1 MPPRHRPPRA
11 LKRDLPMSDQPDAPG
26 VVIHP
31 PIALAIALVLAFALN
46 WFWPLPFVPP
56 AIPHIQAGVLLVIG
70 ALLIIRWAAVTF
82 RQAHTNILTSQA
94 ATTIVATGPFAYSR
108 NPIYVAAL
116 IGMAGAAIAFDSLWF
131 LLALVVIWFVLR
143 YGVIAREETYLKH
156 KFGGAYLDY
165 KSKVR
170 RWL

>member
-1 MPPRHRPPRA
+1 
-11 LKRDLPMSDQPDAPG
+11 MSDKPDAPD

-46 WFWPLPFVPP
+46 WFLPLPFVPQTF
-56 AIPHIQAGVLLVIG
+56 PHIQIGVLLAIA

-82 RQAHTNILTSQA
+82 RKARTNILTSQA

-116 IGMAGAAIAFDSLWF
+116 IGMLGAAVAFNSLWF
-131 LLALVVIWFVLR
+131 LAALVAIYVVLR
-143 YGVIAREETYLKH
+143 YGVIAREEIYLES
-156 KFGGAYLDY
+156 KFGTPYLDY

-170 RWL
+170 RWV

>member
-1 MPPRHRPPRA
+1 
-11 LKRDLPMSDQPDAPG
+11 MSGKPDVPD

-46 WFWPLPFVPP
+46 WFVPLPFVPP
-56 AIPHIQAGVLLVIG
+56 AIPHIQTGVLLAIA
-70 ALLIIRWAAVTF
+70 ALLMVRWAAVTF
-82 RQAHTNILTSQA
+82 RKARTNILTSQA

-108 NPIYVAAL
+108 NPIYLAAL
-116 IGMAGAAIAFDSLWF
+116 IGIIGAAIAFNSLWF
-131 LLALVVIWFVLR
+131 LAALLGIYVVLR
-143 YGVIAREETYLKH
+143 YGVIAREEIYLER
-156 KFGGAYLDY
+156 KFGAPYLDY

>member
-1 MPPRHRPPRA
+1 
-11 LKRDLPMSDQPDAPG
+11 MSDQSDAPD

-56 AIPHIQAGVLLVIG
+56 AIPHTQLGVLLIIG
-70 ALLIIRWAAVTF
+70 MLLIIRWAAVTF
-82 RQAHTNILTSQA
+82 RKARTNILTSQA

-116 IGMAGAAIAFDSLWF
+116 LGMIGAAIAFDSLWF
-131 LLALVVIWFVLR
+131 LAALVVIWFVLR
-143 YGVIAREETYLKH
+143 YGVIAREETYLEC
-156 KFGGAYLDY
+156 KFGAPYLDY

>member
-1 MPPRHRPPRA
+1 
-11 LKRDLPMSDQPDAPG
+11 MSDQPDAPD

-56 AIPHIQAGVLLVIG
+56 AIPHIQLGVLLIIG
-70 ALLIIRWAAVTF
+70 MLLIIRWAAVTF
-82 RQAHTNILTSQA
+82 RKARTNILTSQA
-94 ATTIVATGPFAYSR
+94 TTTIVATGPFAYSR

-116 IGMAGAAIAFDSLWF
+116 LGMIGAAITFDSLWF
-131 LLALVVIWFVLR
+131 LAALVAIWFVLR
-143 YGVIAREETYLKH
+143 FGVIAAEETYLER
-156 KFGGAYLDY
+156 KFGAPYLDY
-165 KSKVR
+165 KAKVR

>member
-1 MPPRHRPPRA
+1 
-11 LKRDLPMSDQPDAPG
+11 MSDQADAPN

-46 WFWPLPFVPP
+46 WFWPQPFVPP
-56 AIPHIQAGVLLVIG
+56 AIPHIQLGVLLVIG
-70 ALLIIRWAAVTF
+70 MLLIIRWAAVTF
-82 RQAHTNILTSQA
+82 RKARTNILTSQA
-94 ATTIVATGPFAYSR
+94 ATTIVATGPFAFSR

-116 IGMAGAAIAFDSLWF
+116 IGMAGATIAFDSLWF
-131 LLALVVIWFVLR
+131 IAALVVIWIVLR
-143 YGVIAREETYLKH
+143 YGVIAREESYLER
-156 KFGGAYLDY
+156 KFGAPYLDY

>member
-1 MPPRHRPPRA
+1 
-11 LKRDLPMSDQPDAPG
+11 MSEKPDAPD

-46 WFWPLPFVPP
+46 GFMPLPFVPP
-56 AIPHIQAGVLLVIG
+56 AIPHIQIGVLLVIA

-82 RQAHTNILTSQA
+82 RKAHTNILTSQA
-94 ATTIVATGPFAYSR
+94 TTAIVATGPFAYSR

-116 IGMAGAAIAFDSLWF
+116 IGMVAAAIAFDSLWF
-131 LLALVVIWFVLR
+131 LAALVAIYVVLR
-143 YGVIAREETYLKH
+143 YGVIAREEIYLER
-156 KFGGAYLDY
+156 KFGTPYLDY

>member
-1 MPPRHRPPRA
+1 
-11 LKRDLPMSDQPDAPG
+11 MSDQSDAPN

-46 WFWPLPFVPP
+46 WFWPLPFVPL
-56 AIPHIQAGVLLVIG
+56 ATPHIQVGVLLAIG
-70 ALLIIRWAAVTF
+70 ALLIIRWAIVTF
-82 RQAHTNILTSQA
+82 RKARTNILTSQA
-94 ATTIVATGPFAYSR
+94 TTTIVSTGPFAYSR

-131 LLALVVIWFVLR
+131 VAALIAIWFVLR
-143 YGVIAREETYLKH
+143 FGVIAREETYLER
-156 KFGGAYLDY
+156 KFSTSYLDY

>member
-1 MPPRHRPPRA
+1 
-11 LKRDLPMSDQPDAPG
+11 MSDKPDAPD

-56 AIPHIQAGVLLVIG
+56 AIPHIQAGVLLVI
-70 ALLIIRWAAVTF
+70 AMLLIIRWAAVTF
-82 RQAHTNILTSQA
+82 RKARTNILTSQA
-94 ATTIVATGPFAYSR
+94 TTAIVATGPFAYSR
-108 NPIYVAAL
+108 NPIYVGAL
-116 IGMAGAAIAFDSLWF
+116 IGMVGAALAFDSLWF
-131 LLALVVIWFVLR
+131 LVALVVIWLVLR
-143 YGVIAREETYLKH
+143 YGVIAREETYLER
-156 KFGGAYLDY
+156 KFGAPYLDY

>member
-1 MPPRHRPPRA
+1 
-11 LKRDLPMSDQPDAPG
+11 MSDKTDAPD
-26 VVIHP
+26 VIIHP

-46 WFWPLPFVPP
+46 WVMPLPFVPP
-56 AIPHIQAGVLLVIG
+56 AVPRIQLGVLLAIG

-82 RQAHTNILTSQA
+82 RKARTNILTSQA
-94 ATTIVATGPFAYSR
+94 ATTVVATGPFAYSR

-116 IGMAGAAIAFDSLWF
+116 IGMVGAAIAFNSLWF
-131 LLALVVIWFVLR
+131 LGALVGIYAVLR
-143 YGVIAREETYLKH
+143 YGVIAREEIYLER
-156 KFGGAYLDY
+156 KFGAPYRDY

>member
-1 MPPRHRPPRA
+1 
-11 LKRDLPMSDQPDAPG
+11 MSNQPDAPD

-31 PIALAIALVLAFALN
+31 PIAFAIALVLAFALN
-46 WFWPLPFVPP
+46 WFLPLPFVPP

-82 RQAHTNILTSQA
+82 RNARTNILTSQA
-94 ATTIVATGPFAYSR
+94 ATTIVSTGPFAYSR

-116 IGMAGAAIAFDSLWF
+116 IGMVGAAVAFDSLWF
-131 LLALVVIWFVLR
+131 FVALVVVWLVLR
-143 YGVIAREETYLKH
+143 HGVIAREEIYLER
-156 KFGGAYLDY
+156 KFGTPYLEY

>member
-1 MPPRHRPPRA
+1 
-11 LKRDLPMSDQPDAPG
+11 MSDQPDAPN

-56 AIPHIQAGVLLVIG
+56 AIPHIQLGVLLVIG
-70 ALLIIRWAAVTF
+70 MLLIIRWAAVTF
-82 RQAHTNILTSQA
+82 RKARTNILTSQA
-94 ATTIVATGPFAYSR
+94 TTAIVATGPFAYSR

-116 IGMAGAAIAFDSLWF
+116 LGMIGAAIAFDSLWF
-131 LLALVVIWFVLR
+131 LAALVVIWFVLR
-143 YGVIAREETYLKH
+143 YGVIAREETYLER
-156 KFGGAYLDY
+156 KFGAPYLDY

>member
-1 MPPRHRPPRA
+1 
-11 LKRDLPMSDQPDAPG
+11 MSDKPDAPD

-31 PIALAIALVLAFALN
+31 PIALAVALVLAFALN
-46 WFWPLPFVPP
+46 WFMPLPFVPP
-56 AIPHIQAGVLLVIG
+56 AIPHIQVGVLLVIA

-82 RQAHTNILTSQA
+82 RKARTNILTSQA
-94 ATTIVATGPFAYSR
+94 TIAIVNTGPFAYSR

-116 IGMAGAAIAFDSLWF
+116 IGMAAAAIAFDSLWF
-131 LLALVVIWFVLR
+131 LVALVVIYVILR
-143 YGVIAREETYLKH
+143 YGVIAREETYLES
-156 KFGGAYLDY
+156 KFGASYLGY

>member
-1 MPPRHRPPRA
+1 
-11 LKRDLPMSDQPDAPG
+11 MSDKPDAPD

-46 WFWPLPFVPP
+46 WVMPLPFVPP
-56 AIPHIQAGVLLVIG
+56 AIPHIQTGVLLVIA

-82 RQAHTNILTSQA
+82 RKARTNILTSQA
-94 ATTIVATGPFAYSR
+94 TTAIVATGPFAYSR

-116 IGMAGAAIAFDSLWF
+116 IGMVASAIAFNSLWF
-131 LLALVVIWFVLR
+131 LAALVVIYVVLR
-143 YGVIAREETYLKH
+143 YGVIAREEIYLER
-156 KFGGAYLDY
+156 KFGAPYLDY

>member
-1 MPPRHRPPRA
+1 
-11 LKRDLPMSDQPDAPG
+11 MSDKPDAPD

-46 WFWPLPFVPP
+46 WVMPLPFVPP
-56 AIPHIQAGVLLVIG
+56 AIPHIQTGVLLVIA

-82 RQAHTNILTSQA
+82 RKARTNILTSQA
-94 ATTIVATGPFAYSR
+94 TTAIVATGPFAYSR

-116 IGMAGAAIAFDSLWF
+116 IGMVAAAIAFNSLWF
-131 LLALVVIWFVLR
+131 LAASIAIYVVLR
-143 YGVIAREETYLKH
+143 YGVIAREEIYLER
-156 KFGGAYLDY
+156 KFGAPYLDY
-165 KSKVR
+165 KAKVR

>member
-1 MPPRHRPPRA
+1 
-11 LKRDLPMSDQPDAPG
+11 MSDQTDAPN

-31 PIALAIALVLAFALN
+31 PIALGIALVVAYALN
-46 WFWPLPFVPP
+46 WFMPLPFVPP

-82 RQAHTNILTSQA
+82 RTARTNILTSQA

-116 IGMAGAAIAFDSLWF
+116 IGMAGAAIAFDSLW
-131 LLALVVIWFVLR
+131 LLVALVVIWFVLR
-143 YGVIAREETYLKH
+143 YGVIAREETYLER
-156 KFGGAYLDY
+156 KFGTPYLDY
-165 KSKVR
+165 KAKVR

>member
-1 MPPRHRPPRA
+1 
-11 LKRDLPMSDQPDAPG
+11 MSDQSDTPN

-56 AIPHIQAGVLLVIG
+56 AIPHIQAGVLLVIVM
-70 ALLIIRWAAVTF
+70 LLIIRWAAVTF
-82 RQAHTNILTSQA
+82 RKARTNILTSQA
-94 ATTIVATGPFAYSR
+94 ATTIVATGPFAFSR

-131 LLALVVIWFVLR
+131 IAALVVIWIVLR
-143 YGVIAREETYLKH
+143 YGVIAREESYLER
-156 KFGGAYLDY
+156 KFGAPYLDY
-165 KSKVR
+165 KAKVR

>member
-56 AIPHIQAGVLLVIG
+56 TIPHIQAGVLLVIG

>member
-1 MPPRHRPPRA
+1 
-11 LKRDLPMSDQPDAPG
+11 MSDKPDAPD

-46 WFWPLPFVPP
+46 WFLPLPFVPP
-56 AIPHIQAGVLLVIG
+56 ALPHIQIGVLLAIA
-70 ALLIIRWAAVTF
+70 ALLIIRWAVVTF
-82 RQAHTNILTSQA
+82 RRARTNILTSQA

-116 IGMAGAAIAFDSLWF
+116 IGMLGAAIAFNSLWF
-131 LLALVVIWFVLR
+131 LAALVAIYVVLR
-143 YGVIAREETYLKH
+143 YGVIAREEVYLER
-156 KFGGAYLDY
+156 KFGAPYLDY
-165 KSKVR
+165 RSKVR

>member
-1 MPPRHRPPRA
+1 
-11 LKRDLPMSDQPDAPG
+11 MSDKPDAPD

-46 WFWPLPFVPP
+46 WVMPLPFVPP
-56 AIPHIQAGVLLVIG
+56 AIPHIQTGVLLVIA

-82 RQAHTNILTSQA
+82 RKARTNILTSQA
-94 ATTIVATGPFAYSR
+94 TTAIVATGPFAYSR

-116 IGMAGAAIAFDSLWF
+116 IGMVAAAIAFNSLWF
-131 LLALVVIWFVLR
+131 LAASIAIYVVLR
-143 YGVIAREETYLKH
+143 YGVIAREEIYLER
-156 KFGGAYLDY
+156 KFGAPYLDY

>member
-1 MPPRHRPPRA
+1 
-11 LKRDLPMSDQPDAPG
+11 MSDKPDAPD

-31 PIALAIALVLAFALN
+31 PIVLAIALALAFALN

-56 AIPHIQAGVLLVIG
+56 ALLHIQLGVVLAIA

-82 RQAHTNILTSQA
+82 RKARTNILTSQA

-116 IGMAGAAIAFDSLWF
+116 IGMIGVAIAFNSLWF
-131 LLALVVIWFVLR
+131 LVALVGIYVVLR
-143 YGVIAREETYLKH
+143 YGVIAREEIYLER
-156 KFGGAYLDY
+156 KFGAPYLDY